1 MSNGETTQ
9 KVIDAQLLKWGFW
22 VVIIGTAAII
32 TAFLVGLSRLTSP
45 GDVATVA
52 SALFAAIGTLAGAY
66 FGFHAGSAGKAGA
79 EQDRQ
84 AAENARQAET
94 LKVQRLAVLAA
105 KNDADKADK
114 VDEILQAPP
123 CADCPHVNAG
133 TGSK

>member
-9 KVIDAQLLKWGFW
+9 KLSDAQLYKYGFW
-22 VVIIGTAAII
+22 VVVIGVAAII
-32 TAFLVGLSRLTSP
+32 AAFLVGLSQLTSS

-79 EQDRQ
+79 EQAWQ
-84 AAENARQAET
+84 AAENARQVET

-114 VDEILQAPP
+114 VDEILQASPAQTNP
-123 CADCPHVNAG
+123 
-133 TGSK
+133 T